1 MDSWGKTEATETFHW
16 HHSPSWMRM
25 RPNNQQQKAPSL
37 NDAEIFI
44 NIYNPTSPSFVGIKY
59 MEHLGIATNWRPG
72 VFLFKTFQ
80 HELLKYNSWNQMM
93 SLT

>member
-37 NDAEIFI
+37 TDTEIFI

-80 HELLKYNSWNQMM
+80 HETPQV
-93 SLT
+93 